1 VSVDGSYG
9 PVGLRGAHSTRALG
23 SFIMLAQC
31 SGRSR
36 NYMEQEIQESA
47 IFVKMETAY
56 SRGARKLQL
65 AEDAF
70 SASTLASLGHR
81 TIVTPQS

>member
-1 VSVDGSYG
+1 
-9 PVGLRGAHSTRALG
+9 
-23 SFIMLAQC
+23 
-31 SGRSR
+31 
-36 NYMEQEIQESA
+36 MEQEIQESA